1 MTMSAPERE
10 RSVSVVSLPVRL
22 AWLTAALWIVAL
34 KVALVA
40 GFTPVE
46 LTTDV
51 GYGLV
56 YGLAAGLP
64 IAALLAW
71 TVRAGVRSNWASG
84 IAASIV
90 LGAVLYGSITTG
102 LFSHILFRG
111 GPWETEYVLY
121 VHRNDPERRIER
133 QVRHSPNPKSRFVQT
148 RPLTPFL
155 AYVEPVDPSRIQD
168 PDNIGPDWTPGVDLL
183 RYLK

>member
-1 MTMSAPERE
+1 MTMSASERE
-10 RSVSVVSLPVRL
+10 SSVSVVSLPARL
-22 AWLTAALWIVAL
+22 AWLAAALWIIAL
-34 KVALVA
+34 KAALVA
-40 GFTPVE
+40 EFTPVE
-46 LTTDV
+46 LTTDL

-56 YGLAAGLP
+56 YGLAAGVP

-71 TVRAGVRSNWASG
+71 TVRAGVRSNWTSG

-90 LGAVLYGSITTG
+90 LGALLYGSMTTG
-102 LFSHILFRG
+102 LFSHILFRS
-111 GPWETEYVLY
+111 GPWETEHVLY
-121 VHRNDPERRIER
+121 VHREEPERRIER
-133 QVRHSPNPKSRFVQT
+133 QVRHSPNPQSRFVQT

>member
-22 AWLTAALWIVAL
+22 AWLTAVLWVITL
-34 KVALVA
+34 KIALVA
-40 GFTPVE
+40 EFTPVE
-46 LTTDV
+46 LTTDA

-71 TVRAGVRSNWASG
+71 TVRAGVRSHWASG
-84 IAASIV
+84 IAASILLGV
-90 LGAVLYGSITTG
+90 LLYGSIITG
-102 LFSHILFRG
+102 LFDHILFRG

-121 VHRNDPERRIER
+121 VHREDPERKIER
-133 QVRHSPNPKSRFVQT
+133 QVRHSLDPEIRFVQT

-155 AYVEPVDPSRIQD
+155 AYVEPVDPSRIQH
-168 PDNIGPDWTPGVDLL
+168 PENVGTNWTPGVDLS